1 MFLPLHAIGRSNWEW
16 LVNRYTLNDR
26 YLGQLIPDIS
36 RYFATEEKLAEV
48 SMIVIVYLLP

>member
-1 MFLPLHAIGRSNWEW
+1 MYTVDRSNWEW

-26 YLGQLIPDIS
+26 YLGQLIPNIS

-48 SMIVIVYLLP
+48 SLSMSKKRCYQ